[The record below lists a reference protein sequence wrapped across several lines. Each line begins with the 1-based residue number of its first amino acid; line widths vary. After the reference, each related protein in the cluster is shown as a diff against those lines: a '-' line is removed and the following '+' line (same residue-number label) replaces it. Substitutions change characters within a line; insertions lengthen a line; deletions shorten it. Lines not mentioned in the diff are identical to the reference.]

1 MLRLAQWVEC
11 IHSADNCSSFSVMVN
26 DLVDFG
32 ALAGWQEMEQSYWL
46 LSRHGVVATPEGL

>member
-1 MLRLAQWVEC
+1 
-11 IHSADNCSSFSVMVN
+11 MVN